1 MEMKI
6 SEEDMVLVDE
16 AFNHVTNVLGD
27 LQTIKLC
34 AMLLDEVV

>member
-6 SEEDMVLVDE
+6 SEEDMVLVYE
-16 AFNHVTNVLGD
+16 AFDHVTSALGD

-34 AMLLDEVV
+34 VMLLDGVV